1 MLDLLPP
8 VMAGVSPYPSEGR
21 YMAMDHDRP
30 RDVASFG
37 WRMRADM
44 MVFLENLLFSAVF
57 FHRYSAF
64 SFDLIIR
71 FVCCFSVWSCMFFLI
86 WCAPVLQMCFTGQIY
101 TWYVS
106 ILHESVQ
113 TGFLMWQDYVR
124 WTGVPKRIEL
134 SWKTPRNKA
143 KKVPSWERAYPIK
156 NHFWRW
162 FSFS

>member
-1 MLDLLPP
+1 MEQWKMLDLLPP

-57 FHRYSAF
+57 FHRYSAV

-71 FVCCFSVWSCMFFLI
+71 FVCCFSVWSCMFFFDLVCTSPSNVFYRSNIYLI
-86 WCAPVLQMCFTGQIY
+86 RFNS
-101 TWYVS
+101 TWECSNWLSHVAR
-106 ILHESVQ
+106 LCQVNR
-113 TGFLMWQDYVR
+113 G
-124 WTGVPKRIEL
+124 PKKNRIIMEN
-134 SWKTPRNKA
+134 PQ
-143 KKVPSWERAYPIK
+143 E
-156 NHFWRW
+156 
-162 FSFS
+162 